1 MAEQDVEL
9 EELNGTVIA
18 VLYSN
23 AENGYTVLRLRDTDD
38 QQRTVT
44 GCFPFLAPGE
54 SIIASGVW
62 VTHPTYGQQFK
73 AEFANRVMPS
83 SAKDIF
89 DYLVH
94 GPIKGLGP
102 VMATALVEAFQ
113 DKTLLYLENNPEKLA
128 EVPGMSLKK
137 AQDFASQYRQQA
149 TMRRLVDFVCSYGV
163 RPVIGMRL
171 YKFYGE
177 DAMEVL
183 HTDPYCIAATH
194 IGGTFSEADNMA
206 LELGFARDS
215 IERIRAAVHFEL
227 VYNLN
232 NGHCFIP
239 EGDLISAT
247 CKLISVEEDSAR
259 NALEDLTETGGIV
272 RETVK
277 GIKACYLPE
286 LYEAETYLASR
297 LTEMSRIPTG
307 FDDNLTA
314 AVREM
319 ERHNAITYAP
329 AQREAFDLA
338 LKNRF
343 LIITGG
349 PGTGK
354 TCCIRGILDLFD
366 RFGIKTLLAAPT
378 GRAAKRMTQLTGR
391 DAFTVHRLL
400 GARRDEGGEKVV
412 FTKKE
417 DDPLDCNAVVLDESS
432 MVDLLL
438 LDALLR
444 AIPPHARL
452 IMVGDK
458 DQLPPVGP
466 GNVFQNLLDS
476 GVFPTICFTEIFR
489 QSAGSKI
496 VENAHLIN
504 QGRDPDFSANK
515 GDFFFLK
522 RQEAASALETVT
534 ELCSVRLPN
543 RMNIPPEEIQILSP
557 TRRGELG
564 TVALNR
570 QLQEVLNPHAKGKVE
585 QQFGDVVFR
594 EGDRVMQ
601 IRNNYDLLWHNA
613 DETASGVGIYN
624 GDIGYI
630 RRIDSD
636 NESILIDF
644 DGKIAL
650 YGFANLNEL
659 EHAWAATVHKSQG
672 SEFKA
677 VILALSSS
685 SRMLL
690 TRSVLYTGV
699 TRARDLLILVGND
712 AVARYMI
719 QNRTRSSRFTFLKT
733 RLLALARENQKERTE
748 N

>member
-1 MAEQDVEL
+1 MHASRFADTVVGHAGDK
-9 EELNGTVIA
+9 LNIVAKLRQTDGHICLRSA
-18 VLYSN
+18 VLGI
-23 AENGYTVLRLRDTDD
+23 EG
-38 QQRTVT
+38 
-44 GCFPFLAPGE
+44 
-54 SIIASGVW
+54 I
-62 VTHPTYGQQFK
+62 
-73 AEFANRVMPS
+73 
-83 SAKDIF
+83 
-89 DYLVH
+89 
-94 GPIKGLGP
+94 
-102 VMATALVEAFQ
+102 
-113 DKTLLYLENNPEKLA
+113 
-128 EVPGMSLKK
+128 SLKK
-137 AQDFASQYRQQA
+137 AQDFSSQYRQQA

-163 RPVIGMRL
+163 RPLIGVRL
-171 YKFYGE
+171 YKFYGG

-183 HTDPYCIAATH
+183 RTDPYIVAADH

-206 LELGFARDS
+206 LELGFEEDS

-227 VYNLN
+227 VHNLN

-239 EGDLISAT
+239 EPDLIAAT
-247 CKLISVEEDSAR
+247 CRLISVGEDSAR
-259 NALEDLTETGGIV
+259 NALEDLTETGAIV
-272 RETVK
+272 RERVK
-277 GIKACYLPE
+277 SISACYLPE

-297 LTEMSRIPTG
+297 LTEMSRMPTG
-307 FDDNLTA
+307 FDENLSS
-314 AVREM
+314 AVYEL
-319 ERHNAITYAP
+319 ERDNAITYAP
-329 AQREAFDLA
+329 AQKEAFELA

-343 LIITGG
+343 LMITGG

-366 RFGIKTLLAAPT
+366 RFGIQTLLAAPT

-400 GARRDEGGEKVV
+400 GARRDDGGEKTV

-458 DQLPPVGP
+458 DQLPPIGP
-466 GNVFQNLLDS
+466 GNVFQNLLES
-476 GVFPTICFTEIFR
+476 GVFPTVRFTEIFR

-504 QGRDPDFSANK
+504 AGQDPDFSANK
-515 GDFFFLK
+515 GDFFCLK
-522 RQEAASALETVT
+522 RQEASSSLQTVT

-543 RMNIPPEEIQILSP
+543 RMNIPQEEIQILSP

-564 TVALNR
+564 TAALNR
-570 QLQEVLNPHAKGKVE
+570 QLQQVLNPHAREKAE

-630 RRIDSD
+630 RRIDSE
-636 NESILIDF
+636 NESLLIDF

-650 YGFANLNEL
+650 YSFSNLNEL
-659 EHAWAATVHKSQG
+659 EHAWAVTVHKSQG

-690 TRSVLYTGV
+690 ARSVLYTGV
-699 TRARDLLILVGND
+699 TRARDLLILVGDD

-719 QNRTRSSRFTFLKT
+719 RNCTRSSRFTFLKT
-733 RLLALARENQKERTE
+733 RILALAKSTSDQKT
-748 N
+748 